1 MKNKKRIIAVLVT
14 AGVIAGGIF
23 GFKFYRDLTRKVT
36 VTPVSEINYGTFEDP
51 MTTSGI
57 VYDTGSQ
64 NIYPAPTQIIKE
76 VYVNEG
82 QSVSAG
88 DPLMAYDIQSQQLTL
103 KMKEL
108 QVQAAEQNLKSAK
121 NELNT
126 LIHTVPVDPIPDP
139 DPEPEPDPDPEP
151 EPVTPE
157 LSGDAWTALD
167 KTVIGEYINKDDPNA
182 GTLDDPIVYL
192 VTPDAP
198 VYGSF
203 LNALRDLPEGTYIR
217 IEAREGNQKD
227 GALIA
232 ARMLNTSYLAEYEA
246 NTPYYVLPQIS
257 DDSRTRGGSTTDPET
272 PGNPPPGADDSNLV
286 GMTKEELAQ
295 AIADTKRRITEL
307 DLALRKAQLEY
318 DIEKGRSADG
328 VVRAEKDGV
337 VRMVGDPAN
346 PPQNGDPFLSVSSG
360 SGIYVQ
366 GTVSELL
373 FDRVEVGSE
382 VSCSSWYTGNMY
394 TGHITEIDTYPVPGD
409 SYYYGNNQN
418 VSYYA
423 FKANLEDA
431 DDLKPGEYLD
441 MSFQLAGEAEGSIA
455 ISKAYVRSDS
465 GGKYVMKDEDGRLVK
480 QYVKVG
486 KTYYG
491 EITIILDGITEE
503 DSLAFPYGDGA
514 REGAKTEMDDSQG
527 VIW

>member
-1 MKNKKRIIAVLVT
+1 MKNKTRIIAVLVT
-14 AGVIAGGIF
+14 LGVIAGGIF
-23 GFKFYRDLTRKVT
+23 GFKFYRDATRKVT
-36 VTPVSEINYGTFEDP
+36 VTPVSEMNYGFFADP
-51 MTTSGI
+51 MTTSGM

-64 NIYPAPTQIIKE
+64 NVYPAPTQIIKE

-88 DPLMAYDIQSQQLTL
+88 DPLLAYDIQSQQLTL

-108 QVQAAEQNLKSAK
+108 QVEAAAQDLRDAK
-121 NELNT
+121 NELNV
-126 LIHTVPVDPIPDP
+126 LLHTIPVDPPA
-139 DPEPEPDPDPEP
+139 PEPEPDHDPDPDPDP

-157 LSGDAWTALD
+157 LIGDAWSALD

-192 VTPDAP
+192 VTSDAP
-198 VYGSF
+198 VYGNF
-203 LNALRDLPEGTYIR
+203 LNALRDLPEGTYVR

-227 GALIA
+227 GAVIA
-232 ARMLNTSYLAEYEA
+232 ARLINTSYLSEYEA
-246 NTPYYVLPQIS
+246 NTAYYVLPQTS
-257 DDSRTRGGSTTDPET
+257 DIRTRGGNSSNGDT
-272 PGNPPPGADDSNLV
+272 PGNPPPGADDSNV
-286 GMTKEELAQ
+286 IGMTKEELAE
-295 AIADTKRRITEL
+295 AIAQTRRRITEL
-307 DLALRKAQLEY
+307 DLGYRKAQLEY
-318 DIEKGRSADG
+318 EMEKGRAADG
-328 VVRAEKDGV
+328 IVRAEKDGI

-346 PPQNGDPFLSVSSG
+346 PPQNGDPFVSVSSG
-360 SGIYVQ
+360 NGIYVQ

-382 VSCSSWYTGNMY
+382 VNCSSWYTGNSY
-394 TGHITEIDTYPVPGD
+394 TGHITEIDTYPVPDAG
-409 SYYYGNNQN
+409 YYYGGNQN

-431 DDLKPGEYLD
+431 DDLMPGEYLD
-441 MSFQLAGEAEGSIA
+441 MSFQLAGDPENTIA
-455 ISKAYVRSDS
+455 ISRAYVRSDA
-465 GGKYVMKDEDGRLVK
+465 GGKYVMKDDNGRLVK

-491 EITIILDGITEE
+491 EITVILDGITEE

-514 REGAKTEMDDSQG
+514 HEGVRTEISDGQG
-527 VIW
+527 VYW